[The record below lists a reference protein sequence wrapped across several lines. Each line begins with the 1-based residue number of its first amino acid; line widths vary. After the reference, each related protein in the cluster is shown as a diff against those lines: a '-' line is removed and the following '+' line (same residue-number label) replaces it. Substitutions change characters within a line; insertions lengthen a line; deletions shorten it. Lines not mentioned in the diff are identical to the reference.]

1 MHTTRTCLLALLFT
15 LCRSGFGYSASL
27 SLGIDASTRFFDG
40 QISAKVTITNQGEES
55 AKSVYVEALLGERSV
70 SSSKI
75 ETLPVSF
82 TNEWSMKLGPP
93 PKPRGVHT
101 IALRVRYTDIY
112 GHPASG
118 LHAVPVYT
126 GDAPAGRPID
136 SELSSTTIKQS
147 GELKLTLNVHQ
158 GFTNEV
164 ACRLVLPSEIRCDQP
179 VARLRP
185 TAGEKVEHLFEI
197 YNGTALRGSR
207 YRVFVVLDY
216 FLDGLHASTVDAGIL
231 EVHPYRKLSSRER
244 NLWIAA
250 IAMLVIAFIAAQFFP
265 VYRNEIVDNES

>member
-1 MHTTRTCLLALLFT
+1 MTATGTCSLAFLLLF
-15 LCRSGFGYSASL
+15 CGSGYSASL
-27 SLGIDASTRFFDG
+27 SLGFDASTRFAGG
-40 QISAKVTITNQGEES
+40 QVTARVTITNQGDES
-55 AKSVYVEALLGERSV
+55 AKSVYVEALLGKRSV
-70 SSSKI
+70 SSSRI
-75 ETLPVSF
+75 ETLPVDSS
-82 TNEWSMKLGPP
+82 NEWNIELGSP

-118 LHAVPVYT
+118 LHTVPVYT
-126 GDAPAGRPID
+126 GDAPAGRSSG

-147 GELKLTLNVHQ
+147 GALKLTLNAHQ

-164 ACRLVLPSEIRCDQP
+164 ACRLILPSEIRCDQP
-179 VARLRP
+179 VVSLHP

-197 YNGTALRGSR
+197 HNGTALRGSR

-216 FLDGLHASTVDAGIL
+216 VLDGLHASTVEVGIL
-231 EVHPYRKLSSRER
+231 EVNPYRKFSIRER
-244 NLWIAA
+244 NLWIVV

-265 VYRNEIVDNES
+265 VRRNKTVDKQS